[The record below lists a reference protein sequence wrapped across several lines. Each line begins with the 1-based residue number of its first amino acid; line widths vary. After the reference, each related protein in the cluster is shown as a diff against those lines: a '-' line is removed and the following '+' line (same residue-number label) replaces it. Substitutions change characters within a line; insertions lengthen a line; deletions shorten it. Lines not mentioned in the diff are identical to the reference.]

1 VSYNAADSRR
11 PGGMIPQAFIQDL
24 LNRLDIV
31 DVVEASVTLKRAGA
45 NLVACCPFHSE
56 KSPSFTVSPS
66 KQFYHCFG
74 CGAHGNAIGFLME
87 YSGFGFIDAVRD
99 LAGRVGMT
107 VPEMRSDARTLPPVL
122 TREISEVL
130 LAAAVFYKG
139 ELKRSAQ
146 AIEYLKGRG
155 LTGEVAASFNLGYA
169 PPGWQ
174 GLAAAFPDYRAKI
187 LAEAGLVIDGED
199 GKRYDRFRDRIMFPI
214 ASTRGEIVGF
224 GGRVLGQGE
233 PKYLNSP
240 ETPVFEKG
248 REVYGLY
255 RARGAI
261 RASDRVI
268 VVEGYMD
275 VVALAQHGVNDAV
288 ATLGTATTPIHVQK
302 LLRQAAKVV
311 FCFDGDEAGKRA
323 AWRALEN
330 CLGQL
335 VDGKEVAF
343 AFLPQGEDPDSYVRR
358 AGREAFEKLIGDAL
372 PLSAFLLRELA
383 GQSTLATEEGR
394 AGLLRAAK
402 PLLKQIV
409 APGLN
414 LLLRKRIAELAGL
427 RQDELEVVLEIRA
440 SNRRAQHPARA
451 HREAPVALHRRLLR
465 CLLLVPRL
473 AFRVD
478 RTIADGAGADAQ
490 ACLAVLDFIASN
502 PHVEDKVL
510 IAVLGDHLR
519 GMPWEQ
525 SVQDASSEIIELG
538 DGFDAEAELAAV
550 VGQIQDQR
558 RGARLRE
565 LSRQPLAA
573 LSAEDR
579 SELQRL
585 LAERGAAMR
594 APVGGSQV
602 VINS

>member
-31 DVVEASVTLKRAGA
+31 DVVEASVPLKRAGA

-255 RARGAI
+255 QARGAI

-490 ACLAVLDFIASN
+490 ACLAVLDFIAFN

-519 GMPWEQ
+519 GMPWEH

>member
-1 VSYNAADSRR
+1 
-11 PGGMIPQAFIQDL
+11 MIPQAFIQDL

-31 DVVEASVTLKRAGA
+31 DVVEASVPLKRAGA

-146 AIEYLKGRG
+146 AVEYLKGRG

-255 RARGAI
+255 QARGAV

-490 ACLAVLDFIASN
+490 ACLAVLDFIAFN